1 MPCRRPWRLHSTPE
15 SAKHGVGTL
24 PVRVTAKRRDRAMRR
39 GPAAGRD
46 CRPACRPSRASAGPH
61 VRHGGLELMAA
72 KMIAFDEDA
81 RRGLER
87 GMNQLADAVK
97 VTLGPKGRN
106 VVLEKKWGAPTIT
119 NDGVSIAKEI
129 ELEDPWEK
137 IGAELV
143 KEVAKKTDD
152 VAGDGT
158 TTATVLAQALVREGL
173 RNVAAGANPM
183 SLKRGIEAAVER
195 VSEDLSK
202 LAKDVE
208 TKEQIASTAS
218 ISAGDSAIGEMIA
231 EAMDKVG
238 KEGVITVEESNTFG
252 LELELTEGMRFDK
265 GYISHYFA
273 TDPERMEALLED
285 PYILIVNA
293 KVSANKDLV
302 PLLDKV
308 VQSGKPLVI
317 IAEDVEGEALATLVV
332 NKMRGLF
339 KSVAVK
345 APGFGDRRK
354 AMLGDIATLTG
365 GQVISEEVGLKLE
378 TADLDLLGRAR
389 KVVVTKDETT
399 IVDGAGDADQ
409 IAGRVNQIR
418 VEIDNTDSDYDREK
432 LQERLAKLAGGVAVI
447 KAGAATEV
455 ELKERKHRIE
465 DAVRNAKAAVE
476 EGIVAGGG
484 VALLQAGAEAFKK
497 LELAGDESTGAAI
510 VRRALDEPLKQISVN
525 AGLERR
531 VDRRAVPDH
540 RGGHRRKAGEGKGT
554 RRPRWRR
561 HGLLV
566 QANGRL
572 RPARGAAP
580 QRGAAPRRF
589 PQRERVVLRY
599 GVALP
604 AFRPVRGV
612 VQQWLATLAAFLPGR
627 AGTPQTK

>member
-1 MPCRRPWRLHSTPE
+1 M
-15 SAKHGVGTL
+15 AKI
-24 PVRVTAKRRDRAMRR
+24 
-39 GPAAGRD
+39 
-46 CRPACRPSRASAGPH
+46 
-61 VRHGGLELMAA
+61 
-72 KMIAFDEDA
+72 IAFDEEA

-129 ELEDPWEK
+129 ELEDPYEK

-195 VSEDLSK
+195 VVEQIAQMS
-202 LAKDVE
+202 KDVE

-218 ISAGDSAIGEMIA
+218 ISAGDTTIGELIA

-265 GYISHYFA
+265 GYISPYFV
-273 TDPERMEALLED
+273 TDPERMEAVLDD
-285 PYILIVNA
+285 PYILLVNS
-293 KVSANKDLV
+293 KISAVKDLLPV
-302 PLLDKV
+302 LEKV
-308 VQSGKPLVI
+308 MQSGKPLAI

-332 NKMRGLF
+332 NKIRGTF
-339 KSVAVK
+339 RSAAVK

-354 AMLGDIATLTG
+354 AMLQDMAILTG
-365 GQVISEEVGLKLE
+365 GQVISEEVGLKLDSAGLE
-378 TADLDLLGRAR
+378 LLGRAR
-389 KVVVTKDETT
+389 KVVITKDETT
-399 IVDGAGDADQ
+399 IVEGSGDADQ
-409 IAGRVNQIR
+409 IAGRVNQIKA
-418 VEIDNTDSDYDREK
+418 EIEKSDSDYDREK

-484 VALLQAGAEAFKK
+484 VALLQASTTAFEK
-497 LELAGDESTGAAI
+497 LDLEGDEATGANI
-510 VRRALDEPLKQISVN
+510 VKLALEAPLKQIAIN
-525 AGLERR
+525 AGLEGGVVAEKVRNLKVGMGLDAGTGEY
-531 VDRRAVPDH
+531 VDMIKSGIIDPAKV
-540 RGGHRRKAGEGKGT
+540 T
-554 RRPRWRR
+554 RSALQNAASIAALFLTTECVIADKPEK
-561 HGLLV
+561 
-566 QANGRL
+566 
-572 RPARGAAP
+572 AAP
-580 QRGAAPRRF
+580 AAPGGGGMGDMDF
-589 PQRERVVLRY
+589 
-599 GVALP
+599 
-604 AFRPVRGV
+604 
-612 VQQWLATLAAFLPGR
+612 
-627 AGTPQTK
+627 